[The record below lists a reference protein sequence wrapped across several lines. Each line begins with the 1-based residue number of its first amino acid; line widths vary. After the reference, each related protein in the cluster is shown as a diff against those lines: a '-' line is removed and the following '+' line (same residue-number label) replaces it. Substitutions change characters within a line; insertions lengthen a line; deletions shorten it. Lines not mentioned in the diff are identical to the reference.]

1 MSDLL
6 TAARA
11 AFEERRW
18 ADAVDSFQAVGAD
31 DAASLTARDH
41 DRLSVAAYLAGDDDT
56 SAAAFEAAHQAYMA
70 DGEIG
75 LAVRAGTWLGITLML
90 RGDMAQAGG
99 WFARCGRLVEEHQ
112 PAGSHHVLLV
122 LTTALGALHGGDFH
136 AALGQATA
144 AVRIARA
151 HHDADVAALA
161 LCTCGQALVAADR
174 PADAVTCFDE
184 AMVSVTAGEVSP
196 IPAGIVYCAVIADCM
211 ALLDLRRAGEW
222 TESLSR
228 WCAAQPDLVPYR
240 GQCLV
245 HRSQI
250 LASQGQWGA
259 AADEADQARTTLAEA
274 AHPALGLACYQRAE
288 LHRLR
293 GEEDEAEAAYAAASE
308 AGHEPLPGLALL
320 RLAQGRTDAAAGLV
334 NRALAEARG
343 ADQPT
348 LLSAAVEIRVAKGDV
363 DGAADVS
370 RRLDDLAGVLD
381 AVVIA
386 ALSALAHGRVARAQ
400 GNASDALGQLRTAL
414 AHWRDL
420 AMPYEAARTRELM
433 GLACYDVG
441 DADGCRL
448 EFDAARRAYEELGAT
463 HDLDRIGDAIAELP
477 DGDTDASVA
486 DDSARLT
493 NRERE
498 VLSLVAAGHTNRQIS
513 EQLIIS
519 EHTVGR
525 HVQNIFAKLGVSS
538 RAAATAYAY
547 EHQLV

>member
-1 MSDLL
+1 VSHLL
-6 TAARA
+6 TAART
-11 AFEERRW
+11 AFEQRRW
-18 ADAVDSFQAVGAD
+18 ADAVHSFQAAEAD
-31 DAASLTARDH
+31 DAASLTAPDH
-41 DRLSVAAYLAGDDDT
+41 DRLAVAAYLAGDDDT
-56 SAAAFEAAHQAYMA
+56 SVTAFESAHRAHLD

-75 LAVRAGTWLGITLML
+75 LAVRAGTWLGITLVL

-99 WFARCGRLVEEHQ
+99 WFARCGRLVEAHQ
-112 PAGSHHVLLV
+112 PAGSHHALLI
-122 LTTALGALHGGDFH
+122 LTDALGALHGGDFH
-136 AALGQATA
+136 TALDHATA
-144 AVRIARA
+144 AGQIARA

-161 LCTCGQALVAADR
+161 LCTSGQALVAADR
-174 PADAVTCFDE
+174 PADAVICFDE

-196 IPAGIVYCAVIADCM
+196 IPAGIVYCALIAECM

-228 WCAAQPDLVPYR
+228 WCATQPDLVPYR

-259 AADEADQARTTLAEA
+259 AADQADKARTTLAET
-274 AHPALGLACYQRAE
+274 AHPALGLACYQQAE

-308 AGHEPLPGLALL
+308 AGHDPLPGLALL
-320 RLAQGRTDAAAGLV
+320 RLAQGVTDAAVGSV
-334 NRALAEARG
+334 NRALAEAHG
-343 ADQPT
+343 AGQPT
-348 LLSAAVEIRVAKGDV
+348 LLSAAVEIRVARGDV

-370 RRLDDLAGVLD
+370 RHLDDLARALD
-381 AVVIA
+381 APVVT

-400 GNASDALGQLRTAL
+400 GRPSDALGHLRTAL
-414 AHWRDL
+414 AYWRDL
-420 AMPYEAARTRELM
+420 TMPYEAARTRELM
-433 GLACYDVG
+433 GLACHDVG

-448 EFDAARRAYEELGAT
+448 ELDAARRAYEELGAA
-463 HDLDRIGDAIAELP
+463 HDLGRISDAIAELR

-486 DDSARLT
+486 EDPAGLT
-493 NRERE
+493 DRERE

-519 EHTVGR
+519 QHTVGR